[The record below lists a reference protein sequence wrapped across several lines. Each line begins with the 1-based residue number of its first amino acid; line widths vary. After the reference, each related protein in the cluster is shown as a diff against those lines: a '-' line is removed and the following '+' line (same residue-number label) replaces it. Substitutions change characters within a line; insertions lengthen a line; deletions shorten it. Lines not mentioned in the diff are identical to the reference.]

1 MNLRAYKHWT
11 HQEVR
16 LIETQYLRQSAAEI
30 GAQIGRSKTAV
41 RGKARALGLTVQ
53 FEWTDEQVAKLKAE
67 YGHKSGKQLA
77 REMGRSPNAIF
88 QKWRRV
94 R

>member
-1 MNLRAYKHWT
+1 
-11 HQEVR
+11 
-16 LIETQYLRQSAAEI
+16 
-30 GAQIGRSKTAV
+30 
-41 RGKARALGLTVQ
+41 LTVQ

>member
-1 MNLRAYKHWT
+1 MKAWSANEVAYLKERYGQMSKAQLSAKLGRTERAV
-11 HQEVR
+11 E
-16 LIETQYLRQSAAEI
+16 A
-30 GAQIGRSKTAV
+30 KTWL
-41 RGKARALGLTVQ
+41 LGLTDPVAV
-53 FEWTDEQVAKLKAE
+53 WTDAQVAKLKAE